1 MAQFEPKHQMLV
13 LDLEIMEATMRKTA
27 RMSLKEILTVTVH
40 LKCELHLIDF
50 IWLCWRWPFRLLQ
63 VLVR

>member
-50 IWLCWRWPFRLLQ
+50 IWLY
-63 VLVR
+63 